1 MTSVFR
7 LHPNDLY
14 KKMVYLNY
22 LQNDENL
29 DFLDIFLEKYDI
41 NISVYYE
48 IISSIEEFK
57 LKNVLRFFN
66 SRLLKIDEK
75 IVYDK
80 NITYQKFNQLIKE
93 YINSDITKCIIIM
106 NLIQHYIYPMK

>member
-22 LQNDENL
+22 LQKDENF
-29 DFLDIFLEKYDI
+29 DFLDIFLEKYKLNI
-41 NISVYYE
+41 NIYYK
-48 IISSIEEFK
+48 IISNVEEFK
-57 LKNVLRFFN
+57 LKNILRFFN

-75 IVYDK
+75 IRLHYQPYFKDILYK
-80 NITYQKFNQLIKE
+80 PFQAECLIETITLH
-93 YINSDITKCIIIM
+93 IN
-106 NLIQHYIYPMK
+106 